1 MKTITIFLAASFL
14 LIISSV
20 FGNNEGVPA
29 RSYKE
34 TILNSVYFSAP
45 VTPKEATFE
54 DLIPASDLN
63 LLAPVTPKEASF
75 DDQDDEIILTGLAPV
90 IPAEADF
97 DEGDSVQSL
106 DLKALAPVTP
116 PEADFSELH

>member
-14 LIISSV
+14 LILSSV

-34 TILNSVYFSAP
+34 AVLNSVFFSAP
-45 VTPKEATFE
+45 ATPKEATFE
-54 DLIPASDLN
+54 DLIPASEVN

-75 DDQDDEIILTGLAPV
+75 DDEDDEIILTGLALV

-97 DEGDSVQSL
+97 ADNSSVQSL
-106 DLKALAPVTP
+106 DLKSLAPVTP
-116 PEADFSELH
+116 SEADFPELQ